1 VVADSLVPLRR
12 SDSKSPTSCSCKTV
26 IANAKKP
33 GKEEIKIKQCM
44 VNTITNNRTE
54 PNFTDSNGKV
64 LFILSGIFL
73 CIVALTIFQ
82 DLLESKRSGI
92 DFHLNESILFK
103 TGWFLFIPILVILY
117 KKMKKDRL
125 DSYTKTT
132 VFIVSAIAIHLLI
145 LPFVG
150 VFFSVLFYEGR
161 YDLYKFFSYTLA
173 HDLYKLLI
181 VYTSFVLGYKYFSTL
196 TQITEIKA
204 SKPTLESIVINNGK
218 ENAIINIE
226 DILQISSAT
235 PYIFIHLENKKYLHS
250 ETLKSICNVLDSNVF
265 VRVHKSTV
273 VNTSK
278 VRSFKSRLNGDYDL
292 QLTNGEMVRLSR
304 TYAADFKNYFKSSHR
319 VNV

>member
-1 VVADSLVPLRR
+1 
-12 SDSKSPTSCSCKTV
+12 
-26 IANAKKP
+26 
-33 GKEEIKIKQCM
+33 M

-54 PNFTDSNGKV
+54 PNFTDSIGKV

-103 TGWFLFIPILVILY
+103 TVWFLFIPILVILY

-250 ETLKSICNVLDSNVF
+250 ETLKSICNVLDSSVF